1 MYAQQRYIW
10 CYVFEESGKHRERS
24 RSKRRGNKNM
34 EWNANSRA
42 HIVSDALEFMSGS
55 RIRVDQLQ
63 ITLYTRMFSMHP
75 EAAVLHV
82 RERQTPAE
90 EGKYRN
96 LHDKRIK
103 HQIFAQNTTA
113 AASVLRK
120 YLLALCCH
128 FIFRLPKLYVVFS
141 DFRSGDGIAARMRR
155 NWNGILDSQKQ
166 KHFTN
171 YNLW

>member
-1 MYAQQRYIW
+1 MAAARRPQLIPPPG
-10 CYVFEESGKHRERS
+10 CMRS
-24 RSKRRGNKNM
+24 RDTCDVMCSKKAESIESEAEANEEETRT
-34 EWNANSRA
+34 WNEMQTLASA

-55 RIRVDQLQ
+55 RIRVAQLQ
-63 ITLYTRMFSMHP
+63 ITLYTRMFSMYP

-82 RERQTPAE
+82 RGRQTPAE

-113 AASVLRK
+113 AASVLGK

-128 FIFRLPKLYVVFS
+128 FIFRLPKLYVRFS
-141 DFRSGDGIAARMRR
+141 GLQKPDRLQVPARS
-155 NWNGILDSQKQ
+155 
-166 KHFTN
+166 TVET
-171 YNLW
+171 